1 MRAEEIEKVKG
12 CLILLSGNIER
23 ANANLK
29 RAEINIKMRDDLK
42 DTNPEASKDFDN
54 SAKKNIE
61 FAKDFLKDLD
71 KVVETI
77 EKIVLNKADEGEN
90 N

>member
-1 MRAEEIEKVKG
+1 MKAEEMEKVEN
-12 CLILLSGNIER
+12 CLMLLSGGIER

-29 RAEINIKMRDDLK
+29 RAERNIKMRDDLK
-42 DTNPEASKDFDN
+42 DANPEASKNFDN

-61 FAKDFLKDLD
+61 YAKDFLKDLD